1 MRCYQLSTQSEN
13 RDDDQA
19 NELRSLFNEVENADS
34 NNTDASLANED
45 ESSIRKID
53 ILNLPP
59 RKEIHTNNKRAK
71 LKLSKPFLRLIFISL
86 LVIAILIGALYLWDG
101 ELTSLLKSL

>member
-13 RDDDQA
+13 RERE
-19 NELRSLFNEVENADS
+19 NELQSPFNEIENAES
-34 NNTDASLANED
+34 NNEDDSLVIGD

-59 RKEIHTNNKRAK
+59 RKEIHTKNKRAK
-71 LKLSKPFLRLIFISL
+71 LKLSKPLLRLIFISL

-101 ELTSLLKSL
+101 ELTAFLKAV